1 MWHWKLFRPQGNRY
15 CRFPSVFK
23 SRRWRVS
30 ASFIWALY
38 VLARQSGLQFSKGL
52 LIQWNMVKVM
62 VVIVMSNFSV
72 ISQPTTNRAMVRV
85 FFPIVPRDW
94 CPHYYENPLHVQLPM
109 ICLFYAIY
117 YIIFIR
123 ILDYVIFLKKKLPQ
137 GLYFEKKVLFF
148 VFAFTVN
155 VFVLVSFYLSIT
167 FSTILYN
174 VYFFHWIF

>member
-1 MWHWKLFRPQGNRY
+1 MKHGQSYGRYSDVKFLCYFSTNNQPSYGQG
-15 CRFPSVFK
+15 FF
-23 SRRWRVS
+23 
-30 ASFIWALY
+30 
-38 VLARQSGLQFSKGL
+38 FS
-52 LIQWNMVKVM
+52 
-62 VVIVMSNFSV
+62 
-72 ISQPTTNRAMVRV
+72 
-85 FFPIVPRDW
+85 IVPWDW

-137 GLYFEKKVLFF
+137 GLYFEKKVLFYF
-148 VFAFTVN
+148 FAFTVN

>member
-1 MWHWKLFRPQGNRY
+1 
-15 CRFPSVFK
+15 
-23 SRRWRVS
+23 
-30 ASFIWALY
+30 
-38 VLARQSGLQFSKGL
+38 
-52 LIQWNMVKVM
+52 
-62 VVIVMSNFSV
+62 
-72 ISQPTTNRAMVRV
+72 
-85 FFPIVPRDW
+85 
-94 CPHYYENPLHVQLPM
+94 M

-174 VYFFHWIF
+174 VYFFH

>member
-1 MWHWKLFRPQGNRY
+1 MWHWKLFRPQRNRY

-30 ASFIWALY
+30 ASFIWALH
-38 VLARQSGLQFSKGL
+38 VLARQSGLQFSKEL

-85 FFPIVPRDW
+85 FFPIVPWDW

-137 GLYFEKKVLFF
+137 GLYFEKKVPFF
-148 VFAFTVN
+148 F
-155 VFVLVSFYLSIT
+155 LHLP
-167 FSTILYN
+167 
-174 VYFFHWIF
+174 